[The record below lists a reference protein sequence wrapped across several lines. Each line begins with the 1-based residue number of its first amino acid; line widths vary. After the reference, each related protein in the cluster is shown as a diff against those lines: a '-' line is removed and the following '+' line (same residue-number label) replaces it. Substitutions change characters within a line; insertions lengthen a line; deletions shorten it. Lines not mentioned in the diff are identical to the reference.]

1 MTVESTIDA
10 QTVRG
15 MDSGGR
21 SAMAARLRRGPAVL
35 VVPVVFVAAWWIVG
49 SLMGGLRGQIITAPP
64 KIVTALVHLLG
75 TGELY
80 SNLGVS
86 IKEYA
91 IALAIALVSAV
102 VLGLLV
108 GTSRKATELLE
119 PLVLAVYSVPK
130 VALYPILLIF
140 LGLTTKTITALGV
153 MQGFYPAF
161 FATLGGLK
169 AMNPLHLELA
179 RSMEAG
185 RLQTYRKVVL
195 WSALGPII
203 AGARV
208 SAILCFHG
216 VITGEIISGESG
228 MGFQV
233 IHYYQAFDYSNMYAS
248 IIVTGAIVVA
258 VYLAAK
264 WLERRLLSLVG
275 GS

>member
-1 MTVESTIDA
+1 MTVDSTMDA
-10 QTVRG
+10 RPVRG
-15 MDSGGR
+15 MDGGR
-21 SAMAARLRRGPAVL
+21 RSAVASRLRRGPAVL
-35 VVPVVFVAAWWIVG
+35 AVPVVFVAAWWLVG

-64 KIVTALVHLLG
+64 KIVEALVTVLG
-75 TGELY
+75 TGEVY

-86 IKEYA
+86 IREYA
-91 IALAIALVSAV
+91 IALVIALVAAI

-108 GTSRKATELLE
+108 GASRRATELLE

-161 FATLGGLK
+161 FATLGGMK

-179 RSMEAG
+179 RSMEAS

-203 AGARV
+203 AGSRI

-216 VITGEIISGESG
+216 VITGEIISGKSG

-233 IHYYQAFDYSNMYAS
+233 IHYYQAFDYPNMYAS

-258 VYLAAK
+258 VYLGAK

>member
-1 MTVESTIDA
+1 MTVDSTIGA
-10 QTVRG
+10 GTVRER
-15 MDSGGR
+15 DSR
-21 SAMAARLRRGPAVL
+21 SRRAMAARLRRGPVML
-35 VVPVVFVAAWWIVG
+35 VVPVVFVALWWIVG
-49 SLMGGLRGQIITAPP
+49 ALMGGLRGQIITAPP
-64 KIVTALVHLLG
+64 KVVAALGRLLT
-75 TGELY
+75 TGEVY
-80 SNLGVS
+80 TNLGVS
-86 IKEYA
+86 VEEYA
-91 IALAIALVSAV
+91 IALVIALVSAI

-108 GTSRKATELLE
+108 GASRRATDLLE

-161 FATLGGLK
+161 FATLGGLR

-179 RSMEAG
+179 RSMEAS

-203 AGARV
+203 AGSRV

-216 VITGEIISGESG
+216 VITGEIISGKSG

-233 IHYYQAFDYSNMYAS
+233 IHYYQAFDYPNMYAS

-258 VYLAAK
+258 VYLGAK